1 MTVVDPPPVPPPA
14 PPFSV
19 LPSVASLVAEARGR
33 GSALGDGPLTA
44 AVQAEIERVRRTI
57 AAGAR
62 PTRAMVDA
70 DILATVAAL
79 ERPRLQR
86 VLNATGVVVHT
97 NLGRAPVSDEAAQ
110 AMAEAAANAVALE
123 LEPET
128 NERGGRLREISS
140 LLRLLTGAE
149 STFVVNNCAAALVL
163 TLSALAA
170 GREVIVSRGEAVEI
184 GGGFRVPDVMR
195 QSGATL
201 VEVGTTNRTYARDYA
216 EAVTDQTAAFLKV
229 HASNFQIVGFV
240 HAPTIEE
247 LAAAARPRGLAIIE
261 DLGSGA
267 LLDTRTVGLA
277 PEPMLADS
285 LRSGANLVLISGDK
299 LLGGPQA
306 GIIAGGAEWVE
317 RVATHPLARA
327 VRADKTCLAGLAA
340 TLRHYANGHA
350 LERVPVWRAMA
361 APVELLRERAAAVS
375 SALASRQVPS
385 RIVATEAT
393 VGGGSL
399 PGQTLPSWS
408 VALAQPDLADTNLDA
423 LAKRLRLGTP
433 GVYGR
438 IERGVLLL
446 DLRTVP
452 PEADD
457 ELIGA
462 VVAAWSGGVCGETDR
477 NGFADAEVD

>member
-1 MTVVDPPPVPPPA
+1 MTVADPLPVPPSTH
-14 PPFSV
+14 PFSA
-19 LPSVASLVAEARGR
+19 LPSVASLVTSARGR
-33 GSALGDGPLTA
+33 GSTLADGPLTA
-44 AVQAEIERVRRTI
+44 AVQAEIERVRGSI

-62 PTRAMVDA
+62 PTRESVANDV
-70 DILATVAAL
+70 LAAVAAL
-79 ERPRLQR
+79 ERPRLMR

-97 NLGRAPVSDEAAQ
+97 NLGRAPVSDEAAR
-110 AMAEAAANAVALE
+110 AMAEAAANPVALE

-128 NERGGRLREISS
+128 NERGGRMREISS
-140 LLRLLTGAE
+140 LMRLLTGAE
-149 STFVVNNCAAALVL
+149 STLVVNNCAAALVL
-163 TLSALAA
+163 TLSALTA
-170 GREVIVSRGEAVEI
+170 GREVVVSRGEAVEI

-216 EAVTDQTAAFLKV
+216 EAITERTAAFLKV
-229 HASNFQIVGFV
+229 HASNFLIVGFT

-247 LAAAARPRGLAIIE
+247 LAAAGRPHGVAVLE

-267 LLDTRTVGLA
+267 LLDTRVVGLA

-285 LRSGANLVLISGDK
+285 LAAGADVVLISGDK

-306 GIIAGGAEWVE
+306 GIIAGGTDWVE
-317 RVATHPLARA
+317 RIAKHPLARA

-340 TLRHYANGHA
+340 TLRHYANGEA

-361 APVELLRERAAAVS
+361 APIESLQERASAVS
-375 SALASRQVPS
+375 AALASRHVPS
-385 RIVATEAT
+385 GIAATEAT

-408 VALAQPDLADTNLDA
+408 VTLAEHDLPESDLDR

-433 GVYGR
+433 GVHGR
-438 IERGVLLL
+438 IEHGTLLL

-457 ELIGA
+457 ELIEA
-462 VVAAWSGGVCGETDR
+462 VVAAWGGGIQGETD
-477 NGFADAEVD
+477 